1 MGVVSFFVA
10 TESDAC
16 VDSAPWD
23 RATDAAL
30 GLGAFAVFNQM
41 LGGVGA
47 PVYAYPAPV
56 SCVSS

>member
-1 MGVVSFFVA
+1 MGVVSFFV
-10 TESDAC
+10 
-16 VDSAPWD
+16 
-23 RATDAAL
+23 ATDAAL
-30 GLGAFAVFNQM
+30 GLGAFAVFNEM